1 MKGRTKP
8 SLIITTW
15 IYMIIFLFVPLKTT
29 QTAGAMEP
37 QGYEVYSN
45 QQLGISLNKP
55 KHWEVFILNG
65 TIFIKPSYDNSVTV
79 FLIPILRAHP
89 KMQALS
95 FIYFIYEHAR
105 TQNPDLRIV
114 EKRADKNNTV
124 AEVTATYTDKNTKEM
139 MRGFYL
145 VSIDDGRG
153 IFCGYEAPKDKFD
166 SNNAKSGID

>member
-29 QTAGAMEP
+29 QTAAAVGP
-37 QGYEVYSN
+37 QGFEVYAN

-55 KHWEVFILNG
+55 KSWEVFVLNG
-65 TIFIKPSYDNSVTV
+65 TIFIKPSYNSRVTV

-95 FIYFIYEHAR
+95 FIY
-105 TQNPDLRIV
+105 
-114 EKRADKNNTV
+114 
-124 AEVTATYTDKNTKEM
+124 
-139 MRGFYL
+139 
-145 VSIDDGRG
+145 SISVLSKLT
-153 IFCGYEAPKDKFD
+153 FLKK
-166 SNNAKSGID
+166 